1 MSESK
6 HSYSMDESNVASIK
20 VIGVGGGGSNAVNR
34 MVESGVQ
41 GVTFIA
47 INTDNQALA
56 RNKAEIKIQI
66 GEKVTRG
73 LGCGADPSVGEKAA
87 EESRDEIAEAIS
99 NTDMLFITAGMGGG
113 TGTGAAPVVAQIA
126 RDLGIL
132 TVAVVTTPFTFEGGK
147 RAANAERGIRELQK
161 SVDSLICVSND
172 KLLDVVDESTSFE
185 EAFNM
190 ADQVLKFGVAGI
202 SDLVAIPGLINL
214 DLADVTRVMKDAG
227 ICHMGIGRASG
238 EDRAQVAIKQAI
250 NSPLLDTNIE
260 GATGVILNFTG
271 GRGMRLSEID
281 AASSIV
287 RNEASPEAEIIVGAV
302 VDDSLEDE
310 LMITVIASGFDNTV
324 NASAGHRASTSVLS
338 RENPTIITSR
348 GASTSSRTE
357 YIPRQQTQQP
367 APEPAPAPVQRSAPG
382 FRFGDDSVNQA
393 PLAPVQQPAPAQQ
406 IPMQQTQQPAPAP
419 VQQIPMQQP
428 AQQPVPAPVQPQAP
442 VQMGGRPQANVAP
455 QPEAK
460 PAQKSAKP
468 WFMFGKDGQ

>member
-1 MSESK
+1 MSDSK

-87 EESRDEIAEAIS
+87 EESRDEIAEAIA

-132 TVAVVTTPFTFEGGK
+132 TVAVVTSPFTFEGAK

-161 SVDSLICVSND
+161 SVDSLIIVSND
-172 KLLDVVDESTSFE
+172 KLLDVVDDNTSFE

-227 ICHMGIGRASG
+227 VCHMGIGRASG
-238 EDRAQVAIKQAI
+238 EDRASVAIKQAI
-250 NSPLLDTNIE
+250 NSPLLDTTID

-287 RNEASPEAEIIVGAV
+287 RQAAAPEAEIIVGAV

-310 LMITVIASGFDNTV
+310 LMITVIASGFDGTI

-338 RENPTIITSR
+338 RENPTLISAR
-348 GASTSSRTE
+348 QPVAPQPRTD
-357 YIPRQQTQQP
+357 YTPRQ
-367 APEPAPAPVQRSAPG
+367 PEPAPAPVPVQRAQPG
-382 FRFGDDSVNQA
+382 FRFGDESVA
-393 PLAPVQQPAPAQQ
+393 
-406 IPMQQTQQPAPAP
+406 PAPAP
-419 VQQIPMQQP
+419 QAVQQVPVQQVP
-428 AQQPVPAPVQPQAP
+428 IQQVPVQPMPQQAAPAPAPAPSQQP

-455 QPEAK
+455 AADEK
-460 PAQKSAKP
+460 AQKSAKP

>member
-132 TVAVVTTPFTFEGGK
+132 TVAVVTSPFTFEGAK

-161 SVDSLICVSND
+161 SVDSLIIVSND
-172 KLLDVVDESTSFE
+172 KLLDVVDDNTSFE

-227 ICHMGIGRASG
+227 VCHMGIGRASG
-238 EDRAQVAIKQAI
+238 EDRASVAIKQAI
-250 NSPLLDTNIE
+250 NSPLLDTTID

-281 AASSIV
+281 SASSIV
-287 RNEASPEAEIIVGAV
+287 RQAAAPEAEIIVGAV

-310 LMITVIASGFDNTV
+310 LMITVIASGFDGTI

-338 RENPTIITSR
+338 RENPTLISAR
-348 GASTSSRTE
+348 QPVAPQPRTD
-357 YIPRQQTQQP
+357 YTPRQ
-367 APEPAPAPVQRSAPG
+367 PEPAAAPVPVQRAQPG
-382 FRFGDDSVNQA
+382 FRFGDESVAQPA
-393 PLAPVQQPAPAQQ
+393 PAPAPVAPAQPIPQQAPVQQMPVQQ
-406 IPMQQTQQPAPAP
+406 VPQQPAPAP
-419 VQQIPMQQP
+419 
-428 AQQPVPAPVQPQAP
+428 AP

-455 QPEAK
+455 AADER
-460 PAQKSAKP
+460 AQKSAKP

>member
-1 MSESK
+1 MSDSK

-132 TVAVVTTPFTFEGGK
+132 TVAVVTSPFTFEGAK

-161 SVDSLICVSND
+161 SVDSLIIVSND
-172 KLLDVVDESTSFE
+172 KLLDVVDDNTSFE

-227 ICHMGIGRASG
+227 VCHMGIGRASG
-238 EDRAQVAIKQAI
+238 EDRASVAIKQAI
-250 NSPLLDTNIE
+250 NSPLLDTTID

-287 RNEASPEAEIIVGAV
+287 RQAAAPEAEIIVGAV

-310 LMITVIASGFDNTV
+310 LMITVIASGFDGTV

-338 RENPTIITSR
+338 RENPTLISAR
-348 GASTSSRTE
+348 QPVAPQPRTD
-357 YIPRQQTQQP
+357 YTPRQ
-367 APEPAPAPVQRSAPG
+367 PEPAPAPVPVQRPQPG
-382 FRFGDDSVNQA
+382 FRFGDESVAPAPAPQA
-393 PLAPVQQPAPAQQ
+393 VQQVPMQQAPVQQMPVQPMPQQ
-406 IPMQQTQQPAPAP
+406 AAPAP
-419 VQQIPMQQP
+419 SPIPTQQ
-428 AQQPVPAPVQPQAP
+428 P

-455 QPEAK
+455 AADEK
-460 PAQKSAKP
+460 AQKSAKP

>member
-1 MSESK
+1 MMSESK

-132 TVAVVTTPFTFEGGK
+132 TVAVVTSPFTFEGAK

-161 SVDSLICVSND
+161 SVDSLIIVSND
-172 KLLDVVDESTSFE
+172 KLLDVVDDNTSFE

-227 ICHMGIGRASG
+227 VCHMGIGRASG
-238 EDRAQVAIKQAI
+238 EDRASVAIKQAI
-250 NSPLLDTNIE
+250 NSPLLDTTID

-287 RNEASPEAEIIVGAV
+287 RQAAAPEAEIIVGAV

-310 LMITVIASGFDNTV
+310 LMITVIASGFDGTV

-338 RENPTIITSR
+338 RENPTLISAR
-348 GASTSSRTE
+348 QPVAPQPRTD
-357 YIPRQQTQQP
+357 YTPRQ
-367 APEPAPAPVQRSAPG
+367 PEPAPAPVPVQRPQPG
-382 FRFGDDSVNQA
+382 FRFGDESVQPA
-393 PLAPVQQPAPAQQ
+393 PAPAPQVVQQVPVQAPVQQVPVQPMPQQ
-406 IPMQQTQQPAPAP
+406 AAPAPAP
-419 VQQIPMQQP
+419 VQQ
-428 AQQPVPAPVQPQAP
+428 P

-455 QPEAK
+455 AAEEK
-460 PAQKSAKP
+460 AQKSAKP

>member
-1 MSESK
+1 MSDSK

-132 TVAVVTTPFTFEGGK
+132 TVAVVTSPFTFEGAK

-161 SVDSLICVSND
+161 SVDSLIIVSND
-172 KLLDVVDESTSFE
+172 KLLDVVDDNTSFE

-227 ICHMGIGRASG
+227 VCHMGIGRASG
-238 EDRAQVAIKQAI
+238 EDRASVAIKQAI
-250 NSPLLDTNIE
+250 NSPLLDTTID

-287 RNEASPEAEIIVGAV
+287 RQAAAPEAEIIVGAV

-310 LMITVIASGFDNTV
+310 LMITVIASGFDGTV

-338 RENPTIITSR
+338 RENPTLISAR
-348 GASTSSRTE
+348 QPVAPQPRTD
-357 YIPRQQTQQP
+357 YTPRQ
-367 APEPAPAPVQRSAPG
+367 PEPAPAPVPVQRPQPG
-382 FRFGDDSVNQA
+382 FRFGDDSVA
-393 PLAPVQQPAPAQQ
+393 
-406 IPMQQTQQPAPAP
+406 PAPAP
-419 VQQIPMQQP
+419 QVVQQVPVQQAP
-428 AQQPVPAPVQPQAP
+428 IQQVPVQPMPQQAAPAPAPAPSQQP

-455 QPEAK
+455 AADEK
-460 PAQKSAKP
+460 AQKSAKP

>member
-132 TVAVVTTPFTFEGGK
+132 TVAVVTSPFTFEGAK

-161 SVDSLICVSND
+161 SVDSLIIVSND
-172 KLLDVVDESTSFE
+172 KLLDVVDDNTSFE

-227 ICHMGIGRASG
+227 VCHMGIGRASG
-238 EDRAQVAIKQAI
+238 EDRASVAIKQAI
-250 NSPLLDTNIE
+250 NSPLLDTTID

-281 AASSIV
+281 SASSIV
-287 RNEASPEAEIIVGAV
+287 RQAAAPEAEIIVGAV

-310 LMITVIASGFDNTV
+310 LMITVIASGFDGTI

-338 RENPTIITSR
+338 RENPTLISAR
-348 GASTSSRTE
+348 QPVAPQPRTD
-357 YIPRQQTQQP
+357 YTPRQ
-367 APEPAPAPVQRSAPG
+367 PEPAPAPVPVQRAQPG
-382 FRFGDDSVNQA
+382 FRFGDESVA
-393 PLAPVQQPAPAQQ
+393 
-406 IPMQQTQQPAPAP
+406 QPAPAP
-419 VQQIPMQQP
+419 VAP
-428 AQQPVPAPVQPQAP
+428 AQPIQQAPVQQMPVQQVPQQAAPAPAP

-455 QPEAK
+455 AADER
-460 PAQKSAKP
+460 AQKSAKP

>member
-1 MSESK
+1 MSDSK

-87 EESRDEIAEAIS
+87 EESRDEIAEAIA

-132 TVAVVTTPFTFEGGK
+132 TVAVVTSPFTFEGAK

-161 SVDSLICVSND
+161 SVDSLIIVSND
-172 KLLDVVDESTSFE
+172 KLLDVVDDNTSFE

-227 ICHMGIGRASG
+227 VCHMGIGRASG
-238 EDRAQVAIKQAI
+238 EDRATVAIKQAI
-250 NSPLLDTNIE
+250 NSPLLDTTID

-287 RNEASPEAEIIVGAV
+287 RQAAAPEAEIIVGAV

-310 LMITVIASGFDNTV
+310 LMITVIASGFDGTV

-338 RENPTIITSR
+338 RENPTLISAR
-348 GASTSSRTE
+348 QPVAPQPRTD
-357 YIPRQQTQQP
+357 YTPRQ
-367 APEPAPAPVQRSAPG
+367 PEPAPAPVPVQRAQPG
-382 FRFGDDSVNQA
+382 FRFGDESVAPAPAPAPAPQA
-393 PLAPVQQPAPAQQ
+393 VQQVPVQAPVQQVPVQPMPQQ
-406 IPMQQTQQPAPAP
+406 AAPAPAP
-419 VQQIPMQQP
+419 IQP
-428 AQQPVPAPVQPQAP
+428 
-442 VQMGGRPQANVAP
+442 QMGGRPQANVAP
-455 QPEAK
+455 AVDEK
-460 PAQKSAKP
+460 AQKSAKP

>member
-1 MSESK
+1 MMSESK

-87 EESRDEIAEAIS
+87 EESRDEIAEAIA

-132 TVAVVTTPFTFEGGK
+132 TVAVVTSPFTFEGAK

-161 SVDSLICVSND
+161 SVDSLIIVSND
-172 KLLDVVDESTSFE
+172 KLLDVVDDNTSFE

-227 ICHMGIGRASG
+227 VCHMGIGRASG
-238 EDRAQVAIKQAI
+238 EDRASVAIKQAI
-250 NSPLLDTNIE
+250 NSPLLDTTID

-287 RNEASPEAEIIVGAV
+287 RQAAAPEAEIIVGAV

-310 LMITVIASGFDNTV
+310 LMITVIASGFDGTV

-338 RENPTIITSR
+338 RENPTLISAR
-348 GASTSSRTE
+348 QPVAPQPRTD
-357 YIPRQQTQQP
+357 YTPRQ
-367 APEPAPAPVQRSAPG
+367 PEPAPAPVPVQRPQPG
-382 FRFGDDSVNQA
+382 FRFGDESV
-393 PLAPVQQPAPAQQ
+393 
-406 IPMQQTQQPAPAP
+406 QPAPAP
-419 VQQIPMQQP
+419 APAPAQAPVQQMPVQQ
-428 AQQPVPAPVQPQAP
+428 VPVQPQPVPQQAAPQQP

-455 QPEAK
+455 QADEK
-460 PAQKSAKP
+460 AQKSAKP

>member
-1 MSESK
+1 MSDSK

-87 EESRDEIAEAIS
+87 EESRDEIAEAIA

-132 TVAVVTTPFTFEGGK
+132 TVAVVTSPFTFEGAK

-161 SVDSLICVSND
+161 SVDSLIIVSND
-172 KLLDVVDESTSFE
+172 KLLDVVDDNTSFE

-227 ICHMGIGRASG
+227 VCHMGIGRASG
-238 EDRAQVAIKQAI
+238 EDRASVAIKQAI
-250 NSPLLDTNIE
+250 NSPLLDTTID

-287 RNEASPEAEIIVGAV
+287 RQAAAPEAEIIVGAV

-310 LMITVIASGFDNTV
+310 LMITVIASGFDGTV

-338 RENPTIITSR
+338 RENPTLISAR
-348 GASTSSRTE
+348 QPVAPQPRTD
-357 YIPRQQTQQP
+357 YTPRQ
-367 APEPAPAPVQRSAPG
+367 PEPAPAPVPVQRAQPG
-382 FRFGDDSVNQA
+382 FRFGDESVA
-393 PLAPVQQPAPAQQ
+393 PAPQVVQQVPMQQAPVQQVPVQPMPQQ
-406 IPMQQTQQPAPAP
+406 AAPAPAP
-419 VQQIPMQQP
+419 APSQQ
-428 AQQPVPAPVQPQAP
+428 P

-455 QPEAK
+455 AVDEK
-460 PAQKSAKP
+460 AQKSAKP

>member
-73 LGCGADPSVGEKAA
+73 LGCGADPSVGEKSA
-87 EESRDEIAEAIS
+87 EESRDEIAEAIA

-132 TVAVVTTPFTFEGGK
+132 TVAVVTSPFTFEGAK

-161 SVDSLICVSND
+161 SVDSLIVVSND
-172 KLLDVVDESTSFE
+172 KLLDVVDDNTSFE

-250 NSPLLDTNIE
+250 NSPLLDTTIE

-287 RNEASPEAEIIVGAV
+287 RQAAAPEAEIIVGAV

-310 LMITVIASGFDNTV
+310 LMITVIASGFDGTV

-338 RENPTIITSR
+338 RENPTLITSR
-348 GASTSSRTE
+348 QPAAPQPRTD
-357 YIPRQQTQQP
+357 YTPRQ
-367 APEPAPAPVQRSAPG
+367 AEPAPAPVPVQRAQPG
-382 FRFGDDSVNQA
+382 FRFGDESVA
-393 PLAPVQQPAPAQQ
+393 
-406 IPMQQTQQPAPAP
+406 QPAPAP
-419 VQQIPMQQP
+419 
-428 AQQPVPAPVQPQAP
+428 AAPVQPQPVPVQHAAPVQPVPVQQAPVQQAPAQP

-455 QPEAK
+455 QADEK
-460 PAQKSAKP
+460 AQKSAKP

>member
-1 MSESK
+1 MSDSK

-87 EESRDEIAEAIS
+87 EESRDEIAEAIA

-132 TVAVVTTPFTFEGGK
+132 TVAVVTTPFTFEGAK

-161 SVDSLICVSND
+161 SVDSLIVVSND
-172 KLLDVVDESTSFE
+172 KLLDVVDDNTSFE

-238 EDRAQVAIKQAI
+238 EDRATVAIKQAI
-250 NSPLLDTNIE
+250 NSPLLDTTID

-287 RNEASPEAEIIVGAV
+287 RQAAAPEAEIIVGAV
-302 VDDSLEDE
+302 IDDSLEDE
-310 LMITVIASGFDNTV
+310 LMITVIASGFDNTI

-338 RENPTIITSR
+338 RENPTLISAR
-348 GASTSSRTE
+348 QPVNPQPRTD
-357 YIPRQQTQQP
+357 YTPRQ
-367 APEPAPAPVQRSAPG
+367 AEPAPAPVPVQRAQPG
-382 FRFGDDSVNQA
+382 FRFGDDSVA
-393 PLAPVQQPAPAQQ
+393 
-406 IPMQQTQQPAPAP
+406 QPAPAP
-419 VQQIPMQQP
+419 APAQAPVQQMPVQQAP
-428 AQQPVPAPVQPQAP
+428 VQQVPVQPVPQQAAPQQP

-455 QPEAK
+455 QADEK
-460 PAQKSAKP
+460 AQKSAKP

>member
-132 TVAVVTTPFTFEGGK
+132 TVAVVTTPFTFEGAK

-161 SVDSLICVSND
+161 SVDSLIVVSND
-172 KLLDVVDESTSFE
+172 KLLDVVDDNTSFE

-227 ICHMGIGRASG
+227 VCHMGIGRASG
-238 EDRAQVAIKQAI
+238 EDRASVAIKQAI
-250 NSPLLDTNIE
+250 NSPLLDTTID

-281 AASSIV
+281 SASSIV
-287 RNEASPEAEIIVGAV
+287 RQAAAPEAEIIVGAV

-310 LMITVIASGFDNTV
+310 LMITVIASGFDGTI

-338 RENPTIITSR
+338 RENPTLISAR
-348 GASTSSRTE
+348 QPVAPQPRTD
-357 YIPRQQTQQP
+357 YTPRQ
-367 APEPAPAPVQRSAPG
+367 PEPAPAPVPVQRAQPG
-382 FRFGDDSVNQA
+382 FRFGDESVA
-393 PLAPVQQPAPAQQ
+393 
-406 IPMQQTQQPAPAP
+406 QPAPAP
-419 VQQIPMQQP
+419 VAPTQPIQQ
-428 AQQPVPAPVQPQAP
+428 APVQQMPVQQVPQQAAPAPAP

-455 QPEAK
+455 AADER
-460 PAQKSAKP
+460 AQKSAKP

>member
-132 TVAVVTTPFTFEGGK
+132 TVAVVTSPFTFEGAK

-161 SVDSLICVSND
+161 SVDSLIIVSND
-172 KLLDVVDESTSFE
+172 KLLDVVDDNTSFE

-227 ICHMGIGRASG
+227 VCHMGIGRASG
-238 EDRAQVAIKQAI
+238 EDRASVAIKQAI
-250 NSPLLDTNIE
+250 NSPLLDTTID

-287 RNEASPEAEIIVGAV
+287 RQAAAPEAEIIVGAV

-310 LMITVIASGFDNTV
+310 LMITVIASGFDGTI

-338 RENPTIITSR
+338 RENPTLISAR
-348 GASTSSRTE
+348 QPVAPQPRTD
-357 YIPRQQTQQP
+357 YTPRQ
-367 APEPAPAPVQRSAPG
+367 PEPAPAPVPVQRPQPG
-382 FRFGDDSVNQA
+382 FRFGDDSVA
-393 PLAPVQQPAPAQQ
+393 
-406 IPMQQTQQPAPAP
+406 QPAPAP
-419 VQQIPMQQP
+419 APQVVQQV
-428 AQQPVPAPVQPQAP
+428 PVQAPVQQMPVQPMPQQAAPAPAPAPSQQP

-455 QPEAK
+455 VAEEK
-460 PAQKSAKP
+460 AQKSAKP

>member
-1 MSESK
+1 MAGFVFENDA
-6 HSYSMDESNVASIK
+6 YDPEVNIK
-20 VIGVGGGGSNAVNR
+20 VIGVGGGGGNALNCMADSGISDIEYIAVN
-34 MVESGVQ
+34 
-41 GVTFIA
+41 
-47 INTDNQALA
+47 TDAAAL
-56 RNKAEIKIQI
+56 RNSKATSKIQI
-66 GEKVTRG
+66 GSKLTRG
-73 LGCGADPSVGEKAA
+73 RGAGNKPEVGERSA
-87 EESRDEIAEAIS
+87 EENKEEIASALKDA
-99 NTDMLFITAGMGGG
+99 DMIFITAGMGGG

-132 TVAVVTTPFTFEGGK
+132 TVAVVTSPFTFEGAK

-161 SVDSLICVSND
+161 SVDSLIIVSND
-172 KLLDVVDESTSFE
+172 KLLDVVDDNTSFE

-227 ICHMGIGRASG
+227 VCHMGIGRASG
-238 EDRAQVAIKQAI
+238 EDRASVAIKQAI
-250 NSPLLDTNIE
+250 DSPLLDTTID

-287 RNEASPEAEIIVGAV
+287 RQAAAPEAEIIVGAV

-310 LMITVIASGFDNTV
+310 LMITVIASGFDGTV

-338 RENPTIITSR
+338 RENPTLISAR
-348 GASTSSRTE
+348 QPVAPQPRTD
-357 YIPRQQTQQP
+357 YTPRQ
-367 APEPAPAPVQRSAPG
+367 PEPAPAPVPVQRPQPG
-382 FRFGDDSVNQA
+382 FRFGDESVAPAPAPQA
-393 PLAPVQQPAPAQQ
+393 VQQVPMQQAPVQQMPVQ
-406 IPMQQTQQPAPAP
+406 PMPQQPAPAP
-419 VQQIPMQQP
+419 SPIPTQQ
-428 AQQPVPAPVQPQAP
+428 P

-455 QPEAK
+455 AADEK
-460 PAQKSAKP
+460 AQKSAKP

>member
-87 EESRDEIAEAIS
+87 EESRDEIEEAIS
-99 NTDMLFITAGMGGG
+99 NTDMLFLTAGMGRG

-126 RDLGIL
+126 KDLGIL
-132 TVAVVTTPFTFEGGK
+132 TVAVVTSPFTFEGAK

-161 SVDSLICVSND
+161 SVDSLIIVSND
-172 KLLDVVDESTSFE
+172 KLLDVVDDNTSFE

-238 EDRAQVAIKQAI
+238 EDRATVAIKQAI
-250 NSPLLDTNIE
+250 NSPLLDTTID

-281 AASSIV
+281 SASSIV
-287 RNEASPEAEIIVGAV
+287 RQAAAPEAEIIVGAV

-310 LMITVIASGFDNTV
+310 LMITVIASGFDGTI

-338 RENPTIITSR
+338 RENPTLITSR
-348 GASTSSRTE
+348 QPAATQPRTDFT
-357 YIPRQQTQQP
+357 PRQ
-367 APEPAPAPVQRSAPG
+367 PEPAPAPVPVQRAQPG
-382 FRFGDDSVNQA
+382 FRFGDDSVAQPA
-393 PLAPVQQPAPAQQ
+393 PGPVQQVPVQQVPIQQVPVQQMPVQQPG
-406 IPMQQTQQPAPAP
+406 PAP
-419 VQQIPMQQP
+419 VQQQ
-428 AQQPVPAPVQPQAP
+428 P

-455 QPEAK
+455 QTDEK
-460 PAQKSAKP
+460 AQKSAKP

>member
-73 LGCGADPSVGEKAA
+73 LGCGADPSVGEKSA

-126 RDLGIL
+126 KDMGIL
-132 TVAVVTTPFTFEGGK
+132 TVAVVTSPFTFEGAK

-161 SVDSLICVSND
+161 SVDSLIIVSND
-172 KLLDVVDESTSFE
+172 KLLDVVDDNTSFE

-238 EDRAQVAIKQAI
+238 EERATVAIKQAI
-250 NSPLLDTNIE
+250 NSPLLDTTIE

-287 RNEASPEAEIIVGAV
+287 RQAAAPEAEIIVGAV

-310 LMITVIASGFDNTV
+310 LMITVIASGFDGTV

-338 RENPTIITSR
+338 RENPTLITSR
-348 GASTSSRTE
+348 QPVAPQPRTD
-357 YIPRQQTQQP
+357 YTPRQ
-367 APEPAPAPVQRSAPG
+367 AEPAPAPVPVQRPQSG
-382 FRFGDDSVNQA
+382 FRFGDESVA
-393 PLAPVQQPAPAQQ
+393 
-406 IPMQQTQQPAPAP
+406 QPAPAP
-419 VQQIPMQQP
+419 
-428 AQQPVPAPVQPQAP
+428 APVAPVQPQVAP
-442 VQMGGRPQANVAP
+442 VQQAAPVQQMPVQQVPVQQAPVQPQMGGRPQANVAP
-455 QPEAK
+455 STDDK
-460 PAQKSAKP
+460 SAQKSAKP

>member
-1 MSESK
+1 MMSESK

-87 EESRDEIAEAIS
+87 EESRDEIAEAIA
-99 NTDMLFITAGMGGG
+99 NTDMLFIPAGMGGG

-132 TVAVVTTPFTFEGGK
+132 TVAVVTSPFTFEGAK

-161 SVDSLICVSND
+161 SVDSLIIVSND
-172 KLLDVVDESTSFE
+172 KLLDVVDDNTSFE

-227 ICHMGIGRASG
+227 VCHMGIGRASG
-238 EDRAQVAIKQAI
+238 EDRASVAIKQAI
-250 NSPLLDTNIE
+250 NSPLLDTTID

-287 RNEASPEAEIIVGAV
+287 RQAAAPEAEIIVGAV

-310 LMITVIASGFDNTV
+310 LMITVIASGFDGTV

-338 RENPTIITSR
+338 RENPTLISAR
-348 GASTSSRTE
+348 QPVAPQPRTD
-357 YIPRQQTQQP
+357 YTPRQ
-367 APEPAPAPVQRSAPG
+367 PEPAPAPVPVQRPQPG
-382 FRFGDDSVNQA
+382 FRFGDESVA
-393 PLAPVQQPAPAQQ
+393 
-406 IPMQQTQQPAPAP
+406 PAPAP
-419 VQQIPMQQP
+419 QAVQQVPMQQAP
-428 AQQPVPAPVQPQAP
+428 IQQVPVQPMPQQAAPAPAPAPSQQP

-455 QPEAK
+455 AADEK
-460 PAQKSAKP
+460 AQKSAKP

>member
-1 MSESK
+1 MSDSK

-73 LGCGADPSVGEKAA
+73 LGCGADPSVGEKSA

-132 TVAVVTTPFTFEGGK
+132 TVAVVTTPFTFEGAK

-161 SVDSLICVSND
+161 SVDSLIVVSND
-172 KLLDVVDESTSFE
+172 KLLDVVDDNTSFE

-238 EDRAQVAIKQAI
+238 EDRATVAIKQAI
-250 NSPLLDTNIE
+250 NSPLLDTTIE

-287 RNEASPEAEIIVGAV
+287 RQSAAPEAEIIVGAV

-310 LMITVIASGFDNTV
+310 LMITVIASGFDGTV

-338 RENPTIITSR
+338 RENPTLISAR
-348 GASTSSRTE
+348 QPVNPQPRTD
-357 YIPRQQTQQP
+357 YTPRQ
-367 APEPAPAPVQRSAPG
+367 AEPAPAPVPVQRAQPG
-382 FRFGDDSVNQA
+382 FRFGDDSVA
-393 PLAPVQQPAPAQQ
+393 
-406 IPMQQTQQPAPAP
+406 QPAPAP
-419 VQQIPMQQP
+419 APAPAQAPVQQMPVQQ
-428 AQQPVPAPVQPQAP
+428 VPVQPQPVPQQAAPQQP

-455 QPEAK
+455 QADEK
-460 PAQKSAKP
+460 AQKSAKP

>member
-132 TVAVVTTPFTFEGGK
+132 TVAVVTSPFTFEGAK

-161 SVDSLICVSND
+161 SVDSLIIVSND
-172 KLLDVVDESTSFE
+172 KLLDVVDDNTSFE

-227 ICHMGIGRASG
+227 VCHMGIGRASG

-250 NSPLLDTNIE
+250 NSPLLDTTIE

-281 AASSIV
+281 SASSIV
-287 RNEASPEAEIIVGAV
+287 RQAAAPEAEIIVGAV

-310 LMITVIASGFDNTV
+310 LMITVIASGFDGTI

-338 RENPTIITSR
+338 RENPTLISAR
-348 GASTSSRTE
+348 QPVAPQPRTD
-357 YIPRQQTQQP
+357 YTPRQ
-367 APEPAPAPVQRSAPG
+367 PEPAPAPVPVQRAQPG
-382 FRFGDDSVNQA
+382 FRFGDESVA
-393 PLAPVQQPAPAQQ
+393 
-406 IPMQQTQQPAPAP
+406 QPAPAP
-419 VQQIPMQQP
+419 APVAP
-428 AQQPVPAPVQPQAP
+428 AQPIQQAPVQQMPVQQVPQQAAPAPAP

-455 QPEAK
+455 AADER
-460 PAQKSAKP
+460 AQKSAKP

>member
-73 LGCGADPSVGEKAA
+73 LGCGADPSVGEKSA

-126 RDLGIL
+126 KDMGIL
-132 TVAVVTTPFTFEGGK
+132 TVAVVTSPFTFEGAK

-161 SVDSLICVSND
+161 SVDSLIIVSND
-172 KLLDVVDESTSFE
+172 KLLDVVDDNTSFE

-238 EDRAQVAIKQAI
+238 EDRATVAIKQAI
-250 NSPLLDTNIE
+250 NSPLLDTTID

-287 RNEASPEAEIIVGAV
+287 RQAAAPEAEIIVGAV

-310 LMITVIASGFDNTV
+310 LMITVIASGFDGTI

-338 RENPTIITSR
+338 RENPTLITSR
-348 GASTSSRTE
+348 QPVAPQPRTD
-357 YIPRQQTQQP
+357 YTPR
-367 APEPAPAPVQRSAPG
+367 AAEPAPAPAPVPVQRPQSG
-382 FRFGDDSVNQA
+382 FRFGDESVA
-393 PLAPVQQPAPAQQ
+393 QP
-406 IPMQQTQQPAPAP
+406 TPAPAP
-419 VQQIPMQQP
+419 V
-428 AQQPVPAPVQPQAP
+428 APVQPQAP
-442 VQMGGRPQANVAP
+442 VQQAAPVQQMPVQQMPVQQAPAQPQMGGRPQANVAP
-455 QPEAK
+455 QAAEDK
-460 PAQKSAKP
+460 AQKSAKP